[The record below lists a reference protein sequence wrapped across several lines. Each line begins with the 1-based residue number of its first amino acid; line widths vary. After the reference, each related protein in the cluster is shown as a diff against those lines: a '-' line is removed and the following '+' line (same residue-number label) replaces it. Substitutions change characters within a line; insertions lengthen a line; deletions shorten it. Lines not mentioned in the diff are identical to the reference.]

1 MEITS
6 IYDANGNILNDVDM
20 SRGDI
25 IQRLT
30 IKKNIVPIDNIK
42 KFAYDDD
49 DYEIVNVYVPKPSKG
64 NEELSLTDLIEAV
77 QELSAIVND
86 LKQG

>member
-49 DYEIVNVYVPKPSKG
+49 DYEIVNVYVPKPSTG

-77 QELSAIVND
+77 QELSVIVND